1 MSPSS
6 GSAPSGSSAS
16 SPSGSVPAGSS
27 PFGPDGSADA
37 AVPPVVLVFAGGDPA
52 GPGALASLPADAYVI
67 AADSGV
73 GHARAA
79 GRRIDLAVGDFDS
92 VAPDDLDHAV
102 GSGTVVERHPVAKDR
117 TDLHLALD
125 RAMATGAARVIVVG
139 GGGGRLDHLLG
150 NALVLLDP
158 AYAGRRLE
166 ARIGDAR
173 LDVVRDD
180 LVLVGTAGD
189 LVTLLAV
196 TGPVHGIVTEG
207 LAYPL
212 RGESLL
218 PGSSRGISNE
228 QVAAEATVAVAEGAL
243 LVVRPG
249 RA

>member
-1 MSPSS
+1 MSSVPSS
-6 GSAPSGSSAS
+6 
-16 SPSGSVPAGSS
+16 SGSVPAGSS
-27 PFGPDGSADA
+27 ASGPNASAA
-37 AVPPVVLVFAGGDPA
+37 AAAPPVPPVVLVFAGGEPA

-67 AADSGV
+67 AADAGV

-102 GSGTVVERHPVAKDR
+102 GSGAVVERHPVAKDR
-117 TDLHLALD
+117 TDLHLALE
-125 RAMATGAARVIVVG
+125 RAMATGAAHVIVVG

-173 LDVVRDD
+173 LDVVRDQ
-180 LVLVGTAGD
+180 LALVGAVGD

-212 RGESLL
+212 RGESLE

-228 QVAAEATVAVAEGAL
+228 QAAPEASIEVAAGAL